1 MVVVAQMARMTRAA
15 VADQLDR
22 PYVEMARLKGLPL
35 RRIVLAHV
43 MPNAVGP
50 IVNAAALSLSYLMGG
65 AIIVETI
72 FNFPGLASLMVN
84 AVTSRDMPLL
94 QACAMIF
101 CAAYLADDAGGGR
114 HRHSRQSKA
123 ARAMKRLS
131 AFARALPLSGRIGL
145 ATVLFWLVLAVAG
158 PLLAPYP
165 VGAFV
170 DDDVFSGLSQRF
182 WLGSDYLGRDVLS
195 RLLWGARY
203 TVFLAFGAALLASVT
218 GTALALTAAVRGGW
232 LDELLSRAMDTLI
245 SIPSKIF
252 ALVLVAAFGSS
263 LALLLLIP
271 AITYVPGNFRIAR
284 SLAMNLVGLDFVEVA
299 RARGEGAL
307 HIALREVLPNMIHP
321 LLADFGLRF
330 VFIVLLLSGLSFL
343 GLGVQP
349 PYADLGS
356 LVRENISGLTEGA
369 PAILMPALAIA
380 TLTVGANLL
389 IDALKPLEERP

>member
-1 MVVVAQMARMTRAA
+1 
-15 VADQLDR
+15 
-22 PYVEMARLKGLPL
+22 
-35 RRIVLAHV
+35 
-43 MPNAVGP
+43 
-50 IVNAAALSLSYLMGG
+50 
-65 AIIVETI
+65 
-72 FNFPGLASLMVN
+72 
-84 AVTSRDMPLL
+84 
-94 QACAMIF
+94 
-101 CAAYLADDAGGGR
+101 
-114 HRHSRQSKA
+114 
-123 ARAMKRLS
+123 MKRLL
-131 AFARALPLSGRIGL
+131 ALARKLPLSGRIGL
-145 ATVLFWLVLAVAG
+145 ALVLFWLLAAVAG
-158 PLLAPYP
+158 PWLAPYP

-170 DDDVFSGLSQRF
+170 DYEVFTGFSGRF

-203 TVFLAFGAALLASVT
+203 TVFLAFGAALLASLT
-218 GTALALTAAVRGGW
+218 GTALALTAAVHGGW

-263 LALLLLIP
+263 LTLLLLIP

-284 SLAMNLVGLDFVEVA
+284 ALAMNLVSLDFVAVA

-321 LLADFGLRF
+321 LLADMGLRF

-356 LVRENISGLTEGA
+356 LVRENISGLSEGA
-369 PAILMPALAIA
+369 LAILMPALAIA

-389 IDALKPLEERP
+389 IDALKPVDDQS